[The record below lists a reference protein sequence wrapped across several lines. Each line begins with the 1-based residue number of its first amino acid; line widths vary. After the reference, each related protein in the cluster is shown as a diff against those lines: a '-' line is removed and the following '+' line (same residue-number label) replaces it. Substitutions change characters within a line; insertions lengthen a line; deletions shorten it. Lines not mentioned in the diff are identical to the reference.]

1 MMPKAMVVAP
11 ADDAEVPD
19 DTRST
24 WRGTVLYEAHVRGLT
39 VLHPDV
45 PDEDRGTYLG
55 LASRPM
61 IEHLKGLGAT
71 ALLLLPVFEFIDERY
86 LIDRDLSEYWG
97 FNPIAFFAPTARY
110 ARADPV
116 AEFRQMVELLH
127 AAGLEV
133 LLWVPSSHTAEGNHS
148 GPTLGFRGIDNAGYY
163 RLASEPRYYEDVTG
177 TGNTLNGRAPVTQRF
192 LLDCLRYW
200 VSEMRVDGFCFEL
213 ATTLGR
219 DGEGFSPDAPLLRAI
234 REDPIVGQAKLI
246 AEPWDLGQGGYQEGN
261 FPQGWT
267 ELSGRTRDTIR
278 GYWRGDPGTAA
289 DLAHCLTGWRAVVGK
304 SAAERWSPIDFVT
317 MHEGF
322 TLEDLVSYNEK
333 HNNANQDQNRD
344 GQNQNLS
351 WNCGVEGPTDD
362 PAVLAIR
369 ARLKRAMLTTLFLC
383 DGVPLVLAG
392 DEIGKS
398 QGGNNNAYCQDNETT
413 WLDWAGHGKRPDEA
427 RIGELIARLAELRQ
441 THPAFEHDPSGE
453 EERNVYW
460 FTPEGREMAD
470 DDWRD
475 AAGFAM
481 AVRWAAGDIPRDVLL
496 ALFNPSPGSV
506 QFVRPMLEDVAYW
519 ETVLDTAE
527 PWGEGVAE
535 KGIVGGFSVIV
546 LNGAVTPVAPSHDS
560 R

>member
-19 DTRST
+19 NPRPT

-39 VLHPDV
+39 GLHPDV

-55 LASRPM
+55 LASRPV
-61 IEHLKGLGAT
+61 IEHLKGLGAS

-86 LIDRDLSEYWG
+86 LIDRDLSNYWG

-116 AEFRQMVELLH
+116 AEFRQMVERLH

-133 LLWVPSSHTAEGNHS
+133 LLWVDSSHSAEGNHI
-148 GPTLGFRGIDNAGYY
+148 GPTLSFRGIDNAGYY

-177 TGNTLNGRAPVTQRF
+177 TGNTLNGRSPVTQRF
-192 LLDCLRYW
+192 LLDCLRCW
-200 VSEMRVDGFCFEL
+200 VSEMKVDGFCFEL
-213 ATTLGR
+213 ATTLAR

-246 AEPWDLGQGGYQEGN
+246 AEPWDLGQGGYQAGN

-278 GYWRGDPGTAA
+278 SYWRGDPGTAA
-289 DLAHCLTGWRAVVGK
+289 DLAYSLTGWRAVVGK

-317 MHEGF
+317 MHDGF

-333 HNNANQDQNRD
+333 HNNANQEQNRD
-344 GQNQNLS
+344 GQDQNLS

-362 PAVLAIR
+362 RQVLATR

-427 RIGELIARLAELRQ
+427 RLGELIARLAELRR

-453 EERNVYW
+453 EERDVYW
-460 FTPEGREMAD
+460 FTPEGREMTD

-496 ALFNPSPGSV
+496 ALFTPSPGSV
-506 QFVRPMLEDVAYW
+506 QFGRPMLADVAYW

-527 PWGEGVAE
+527 PWDEGVAE
-535 KGIVGGFSVIV
+535 KGIVGGRSVIV

-560 R
+560 P